1 MAPAECL
8 AEGVVAL
15 DQSCHTNSLAHS
27 NMVTVCVCVWRGH
40 HSQRWWAKRALTLWA
55 TFVDKTVTL
64 ETGEPG

>member
-27 NMVTVCVCVWRGH
+27 NMVTVCVCVCKGKTRTNSLGHFRG
-40 HSQRWWAKRALTLWA
+40 
-55 TFVDKTVTL
+55 
-64 ETGEPG
+64 

>member
-27 NMVTVCVCVWRGH
+27 NMVTVCVCVKE
-40 HSQRWWAKRALTLWA
+40 KRALTLWA